1 MKLAQSSGVSR
12 GDATIQTQ
20 EVMCAECKKYFTTF
34 CRAHATRS
42 SGSQTLLPGR
52 PLRLSVRPSE
62 RLQPPAQPRGQD
74 PVCLEGGPGMC
85 VSIKFPTWLMIQVWE
100 LHVETTHKW
109 LQRRNRASYVFPGTV
124 CVHACGVSICCVH
137 MCVQDGNPK
146 ALAVIHCVLAKQWEP
161 WWHILHVHYFIL
173 YF

>member
-1 MKLAQSSGVSR
+1 MRKLRHKDIMKLAQSSGVSR

-74 PVCLEGGPGMC
+74 RSKFGNYMSKPPINGCKEGTGHLMFFQEQCVCMHVVWAYVVCTCVCRMAIQKHSQSFTACLLSSENPGDTFYTSIISSCTFKSPVRLG
-85 VSIKFPTWLMIQVWE
+85 L
-100 LHVETTHKW
+100 
-109 LQRRNRASYVFPGTV
+109 
-124 CVHACGVSICCVH
+124 
-137 MCVQDGNPK
+137 
-146 ALAVIHCVLAKQWEP
+146 
-161 WWHILHVHYFIL
+161 
-173 YF
+173 